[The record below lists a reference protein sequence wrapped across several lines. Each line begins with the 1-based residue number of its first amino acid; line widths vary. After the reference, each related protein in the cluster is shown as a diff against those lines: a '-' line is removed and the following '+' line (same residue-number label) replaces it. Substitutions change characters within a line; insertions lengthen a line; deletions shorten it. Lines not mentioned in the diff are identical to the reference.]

1 MITHAA
7 SRKHYYTVLLDRT
20 LSLPF
25 LKISSYCIF
34 AKRSTAFVKL
44 SMVLSASP
52 CSMPSRTQ
60 CRMCPSSTT
69 LPHPLSADL
78 AASVERRPCRVELRE
93 NVLAGN
99 IFIHHPV
106 YRLNL
111 PDNFFEP
118 AVQVLGIHTM
128 FHFIASIPL
137 GVYVNYN
144 TRPRRCQEKTVSVGA
159 IEFTYLLYIFDI
171 QQI

>member
-1 MITHAA
+1 MYIVLMWV
-7 SRKHYYTVLLDRT
+7 SLVKRKIKKDSFFAVFFENIVLLHICEALDCLCEALDGLIRV
-20 LSLPF
+20 
-25 LKISSYCIF
+25 
-34 AKRSTAFVKL
+34 A
-44 SMVLSASP
+44 VLDAVADT
-52 CSMPSRTQ
+52 MPDV
-60 CRMCPSSTT
+60 
-69 LPHPLSADL
+69 PLQHYL